1 MLKSV
6 LAFLLAMTTPA
17 LADALGLIDDCRHP
31 GPESALGTT
40 WRLATDRVMGG
51 VSEAQMTKREINGR
65 AALCLNGRVSL
76 ENNGGFVQ
84 MLLDLAAD
92 RKPVD
97 ASAFDGIRLIVRGD
111 GADYNLHLKTP
122 ATTLPWQSYRAT
134 FGTDAHWREQRLPF
148 AAFAP
153 YRLDVALDP
162 RRLARLGIV
171 AIGRAMTADVCIAEI
186 GFYAD

>member
-6 LAFLLAMTTPA
+6 LVLLLAMTTPV

-51 VSEAQMTKREINGR
+51 VSEARMTKREIDGR
-65 AALCLNGRVSL
+65 SALCLDGRVSL

-84 MLLDLAAD
+84 MHLDLSAD
-92 RKPVD
+92 HGPVD

-122 ATTLPWQSYRAT
+122 ATTRPWQSYRAT
-134 FGTDAHWREQRLPF
+134 FPTDRRWREQRLPF
-148 AAFAP
+148 VAFEP
-153 YRLDVALDP
+153 YRLDAALDP
-162 RRLARLGIV
+162 SQLERLGIV
-171 AIGRAMTADVCIAEI
+171 AIGRAMAADVCIAEI
-186 GFYAD
+186 AFYAD